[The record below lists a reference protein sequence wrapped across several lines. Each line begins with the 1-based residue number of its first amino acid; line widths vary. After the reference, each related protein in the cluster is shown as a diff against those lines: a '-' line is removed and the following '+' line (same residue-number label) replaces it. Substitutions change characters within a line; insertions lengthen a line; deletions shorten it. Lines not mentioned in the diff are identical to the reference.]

1 MGDAEDRVPLVV
13 GPVGPRLLAGAAVG
27 GVAGRRDEQVLLLE
41 SLLQGGV
48 ETELRLVVGAD
59 EDVPVQAVDDV
70 VVQPV
75 GVVEGVVVDQNEPA
89 PRGEDPPDLG
99 GQLLLVQV
107 LVEAGADDEVAALVG
122 EGERARLVALEAVAR
137 LLREASVEPA
147 ENEDLLLGEAVLL
160 SQLDG
165 DVAVGGPDADDALRR
180 LEVSQALL
188 DDEHRVEI
196 AAQNA
201 ERQGERTG
209 MLGDVGR
216 GGIVEVPEQGVV
228 RVVPAGEEVRGD
240 RPVELAAVAA
250 VGGAEVV
257 VEPYRRGVGGGHR
270 AAPPV
275 VLLAPEHRRVDLAE
289 KQVQV
294 LTTGLPQQVDGASD
308 LAAPVL
314 VIGIEVVELEVRG
327 DARVALEQGDQRHLP
342 RVVEGGPTRESRT
355 WRRRT
360 IRREP
365 GPRRRRRQRGS
376 ASEGPPRSPWGRRER
391 QGGQRC

>member
-1 MGDAEDRVPLVV
+1 MSDAEDRVPLVV

-27 GVAGRRDEQVLLLE
+27 GVVGRRDEQVLLLE

-75 GVVEGVVVDQNEPA
+75 GVVEGVVVDQDEPA
-89 PRGEDPPDLG
+89 PRGEGPPDLG

-160 SQLDG
+160 RQLDG

-257 VEPYRRGVGGGHR
+257 VEPYRRGVGGGRR

-275 VLLAPEHRRVDLAE
+275 VLLALEHRRVDLAE

-308 LAAPVL
+308 LAATVL
-314 VIGIEVVELEVRG
+314 VIGIEVVELEV
-327 DARVALEQGDQRHLP
+327 
-342 RVVEGGPTRESRT
+342 
-355 WRRRT
+355 
-360 IRREP
+360 
-365 GPRRRRRQRGS
+365 
-376 ASEGPPRSPWGRRER
+376 
-391 QGGQRC
+391 